1 MAEKLGLLCST
12 VRLLTSAE
20 AGALGEQEMGCHSE
34 W

>member
-1 MAEKLGLLCST
+1 MPGKLGLLCST

-20 AGALGEQEMGCHSE
+20 VGELSKQEMGCHSE